1 MAHRLAVKDLLSIG
15 LIFAVSFPAC
25 GLVPALALRQSD
37 PPSMKD
43 TLEELEQY
51 IIDVIIHNR
60 RGLRASML
68 RTVFWFLSG
77 IYSAAVRLRLHLY
90 RERYIHDH
98 HLGVPVI
105 SVGNITVGGTGK
117 TPVVEL
123 LAKSLRDKG
132 RRVAILS
139 RGYKSKRQRKPP
151 LGWRIAAKLG
161 LARKPRS
168 LPPRVVSDGVNVL
181 LDSHVAGD
189 EPFMLAHNC
198 PGVPV
203 VVDRDRVKA
212 GIHAIRKFGADALIL
227 DDGLQ
232 YLRLKHRHDI
242 VLVDKSA
249 PFGTGYMLPRGT
261 LREPP
266 KSLRRAS
273 YIFLTKS
280 DGDSAEIIR
289 QIERH
294 NPVAEIIECH
304 HRPVHFQNIHTG
316 ERLPLDAFK
325 GKYVG
330 ALSGIPVPES
340 FENGLRKLGAKVH
353 WTARFTDHHRFQ
365 EKEITQFIDRLIKAD
380 ADALLTT
387 EKDYVRFPKLTEG
400 EVPIYFLRVEIE
412 ITRGREKFDRLV
424 ELISNPRHV
433 APGMMSSEMV
443 EEGG

>member
-1 MAHRLAVKDLLSIG
+1 
-15 LIFAVSFPAC
+15 
-25 GLVPALALRQSD
+25 
-37 PPSMKD
+37 MKD
-43 TLEELEQY
+43 TLEDFEQY

-77 IYSAAVRLRLHLY
+77 IYKGAVKLRLYLY

-123 LAKSLRDKG
+123 LAKSLRDRG

-151 LGWRIAAKLG
+151 LSWRIAAKLG
-161 LARKPRS
+161 LARKPKG
-168 LPPRVVSDGVNVL
+168 LPPRVVSDGEKVL
-181 LDSHVAGD
+181 LDSHNAGD

-212 GIHAIRKFGADALIL
+212 GAFAIRKFGADVLIL

-242 VLVDKSA
+242 VLVDKTA

-280 DGDSAEIIR
+280 DGDSAEVIR

-294 NPVAEIIECH
+294 NPVADIIECR
-304 HRPVHFQNIHTG
+304 HRPVYFQDIHTG

-330 ALSGIPVPES
+330 ALSGIAVPES
-340 FENGLRKLGAKVH
+340 FENGCRKLGAKVQ

-365 EKEITQFIDRLIKAD
+365 EKEITQFIDRCVKAD
-380 ADALLTT
+380 ADAVLTT
-387 EKDYVRFPKLTEG
+387 EKDYVRFPRLPPG
-400 EVPIYFLRVEIE
+400 EIPIYFLRVEIE
-412 ITRGREKFDRLV
+412 ITRGRDTFERLV
-424 ELISNPRHV
+424 DIIAQPRHV
-433 APGMMSSEMV
+433 TQGLVSAELV
-443 EEGG
+443 ETAE

>member
-1 MAHRLAVKDLLSIG
+1 
-15 LIFAVSFPAC
+15 
-25 GLVPALALRQSD
+25 
-37 PPSMKD
+37 
-43 TLEELEQY
+43 
-51 IIDVIIHNR
+51 
-60 RGLRASML
+60 
-68 RTVFWFLSG
+68 VFWFLSG
-77 IYSAAVRLRLHLY
+77 IYKGAVKLRLLLY
-90 RERYIHDH
+90 RERFIHDH

-139 RGYKSKRQRKPP
+139 RGYKSKRQRKAP
-151 LGWRIAAKLG
+151 LSWRIAAKLG
-161 LARKPRS
+161 LARKPKC
-168 LPPRVVSDGVNVL
+168 LPARVVSDGVNVL
-181 LDSHVAGD
+181 LDSHSAGD

-203 VVDRDRVKA
+203 VVDRNRVKA
-212 GIHAIRKFGADALIL
+212 GAQAIRKFGADVLIL

-232 YLRLKHRHDI
+232 YLKLKHRYDI
-242 VLVDKSA
+242 VLVDKTA

-280 DGDSAEIIR
+280 DGDSEEVIAQIR
-289 QIERH
+289 RY
-294 NPVAEIIECH
+294 NPFADIIECR

-316 ERLPLDAFK
+316 ERLPLDAFR

-330 ALSGIPVPES
+330 ALSGIAVPES
-340 FENGLRKLGAKVH
+340 FENGCRKLGAKVH

-365 EKEITQFIDRLIKAD
+365 EKEITQFIDRCIKAD
-380 ADALLTT
+380 AHAILTT
-387 EKDYVRFPKLTEG
+387 EKDYVRFPKLEPT

-412 ITRGREKFDRLV
+412 ITRGKEIFERLV
-424 ELISNPRHV
+424 ELI
-433 APGMMSSEMV
+433 AE
-443 EEGG
+443 

>member
-1 MAHRLAVKDLLSIG
+1 
-15 LIFAVSFPAC
+15 
-25 GLVPALALRQSD
+25 
-37 PPSMKD
+37 MKD
-43 TLEELEQY
+43 TLEDLEQY

-68 RTVFWFLSG
+68 RLVFWMLSG
-77 IYSAAVRLRLHLY
+77 VYKGAVKLRLYLY

-123 LAKSLRDKG
+123 LAKSLRDRG

-151 LGWRIAAKLG
+151 LGWRIAARLG
-161 LARKPRS
+161 LARKPRG
-168 LPPRVVSDGVNVL
+168 LPPRVVSDGEKVL
-181 LDSHVAGD
+181 LDSHNAGD

-198 PGVPV
+198 SGVPV

-212 GIHAIRKFGADALIL
+212 GRHAIRKFGADVLIL

-242 VLVDKSA
+242 VLVDKTA

-280 DGDSAEIIR
+280 DGDSSEVIR
-289 QIERH
+289 QIERY
-294 NPVAEIIECH
+294 NPVADIIECR
-304 HRPVHFQNIHTG
+304 HRPVYFQDIHTG

-330 ALSGIPVPES
+330 ALSGIAVPES
-340 FENGLRKLGAKVH
+340 FENGCRKLGAKVH
-353 WTARFTDHHRFQ
+353 WHARFTDHHRFE
-365 EKEITQFIDRLIKAD
+365 EKEITQFIERCVKAD
-380 ADALLTT
+380 ADAILTT
-387 EKDYVRFPKLTEG
+387 EKDYVRFPKLPPG
-400 EVPIYFLRVEIE
+400 EIPIYFLRVEIE
-412 ITRGREKFDRLV
+412 ITRGKETFDRLV
-424 ELISNPRHV
+424 DLIAEPRHV
-433 APGMMSSEMV
+433 TQGLVSAELV
-443 EEGG
+443 ETAE

>member
-1 MAHRLAVKDLLSIG
+1 
-15 LIFAVSFPAC
+15 
-25 GLVPALALRQSD
+25 
-37 PPSMKD
+37 MKD
-43 TLEELEQY
+43 TLEDLEQY
-51 IIDVIIHNR
+51 MMDVIIHNR
-60 RGLRASML
+60 RGLRASLL
-68 RTVFWFLSG
+68 RAIFWFLSG
-77 IYSAAVRLRLHLY
+77 IYKGAVKLRLYLY

-123 LAKSLRDKG
+123 LAKALRDKG

-151 LGWRIAAKLG
+151 LSWRIAAKLG
-161 LARKPRS
+161 MARKPKE
-168 LPPRVVSDGVNVL
+168 LPARVVSDGVNVL
-181 LDSHVAGD
+181 LDSHIAGD

-203 VVDRDRVKA
+203 VVDRNRVKA
-212 GIHAIRKFGADALIL
+212 GAHAIRKFGADVLIL

-232 YLRLKHRHDI
+232 YLKLKHRHDI
-242 VLVDKSA
+242 VLVDKTA

-280 DGDSAEIIR
+280 DGDSEDVIAQIR
-289 QIERH
+289 RY
-294 NPVAEIIECH
+294 NPIAEIIECR

-330 ALSGIPVPES
+330 ALSGIAVPES
-340 FENGLRKLGAKVH
+340 FEKGARKLGAKVQ
-353 WTARFTDHHRFQ
+353 WTARFSDHHRFQ
-365 EKEITQFIDRLIKAD
+365 EKDVTKFIDRCIKAD
-380 ADALLTT
+380 AHAILTT
-387 EKDYVRFPKLTEG
+387 EKDYVRFPKLEPG
-400 EVPIYFLRVEIE
+400 EIPIYFLRVEIE
-412 ITRGREKFDRLV
+412 ITRGKDIFDRL
-424 ELISNPRHV
+424 ISIIAEPRHV
-433 APGMMSSEMV
+433 TQGMVSSELV
-443 EEGG
+443 EVTE

>member
-1 MAHRLAVKDLLSIG
+1 
-15 LIFAVSFPAC
+15 
-25 GLVPALALRQSD
+25 
-37 PPSMKD
+37 MKD
-43 TLEELEQY
+43 TLEDLEQY

-60 RGLRASML
+60 RGIRASLL

-77 IYSAAVRLRLHLY
+77 IYKGAVRLRLYLY

-123 LAKSLRDKG
+123 LAKSLRDRG

-139 RGYKSKRQRKPP
+139 RGYKSKRQRKAP
-151 LGWRIAAKLG
+151 LRWRIAAKLG
-161 LARKPRS
+161 LARKPKG
-168 LPPRVVSDGVNVL
+168 LPARVVSDGEKVL
-181 LDSHVAGD
+181 LDSYTAGD

-203 VVDRDRVKA
+203 VVDRNRVKA
-212 GIHAIRKFGADALIL
+212 GAHAIRKFGSDVLIL

-232 YLRLKHRHDI
+232 YLKLKHRHDI
-242 VLVDKSA
+242 VLVDKTA

-280 DGDSAEIIR
+280 DGDSEEVIQPIR
-289 QIERH
+289 RY
-294 NPVAEIIECH
+294 NAVAEIIECR
-304 HRPVHFQNIHTG
+304 HRPVYFQDIHTG
-316 ERLPLDAFK
+316 ERLPLDAFR
-325 GKYVG
+325 GKYCG
-330 ALSGIPVPES
+330 ALSGIAVPES

-353 WTARFTDHHRFQ
+353 WTVRFTDHHRFR
-365 EKEITQFIDRLIKAD
+365 EKEITQFIDRCIKAD
-380 ADALLTT
+380 AHAILTT
-387 EKDYVRFPKLTEG
+387 EKDYVRFPKLTPG

-412 ITRGREKFDRLV
+412 ITRGKDIFDRLV
-424 ELISNPRHV
+424 SLIAEPRHV
-433 APGMMSSEMV
+433 SQGLVGAELV
-443 EEGG
+443 EASG